1 LYFQPIADLRNI
13 AMKSVTNRAT
23 RAAIPAHISSTGLV
37 IEGTSSP
44 HLLLGFLDS
53 VLRGIGQV
61 MLQNNSYT
69 GLLFLIGI
77 FYNSMLFGWAV
88 LLGATASTATAIL
101 LEVDRVRV
109 RAGLFGFNGA
119 LVAVALLYFLEP
131 SILAWVYVVLA
142 AACTTV
148 IMAALLNLLDIWKVP
163 ALTAPFVLTTLC
175 FVLATARFGRLH
187 STGVLPTAGLPKAA
201 AVEGIVTASTVGEGL
216 LTGLAQVFFQGN
228 AVTGACF
235 AVGLLISSR
244 VACVAAILGSFTGV
258 LVAWGMGA
266 AEPAIRAGAF
276 GFNSVLTAIALGS
289 GYFVLNVASA
299 AYGTLAVAT
308 TAVVFAAL
316 SAALE
321 PLGMPA
327 LTLPFVLVVWLFLL
341 ASPFFQRLRT
351 NPHSS

>member
-1 LYFQPIADLRNI
+1 
-13 AMKSVTNRAT
+13 MKSVNGRAT
-23 RAAIPAHISSTGLV
+23 RAVIPAQISSTGLV
-37 IEGTSSP
+37 IEGTSSSQ
-44 HLLLGFLDS
+44 LLLSFLDS

-61 MLQNNSYT
+61 MLQNNSYA

-88 LLGATASTATAIL
+88 LLGTTASTATAVL
-101 LEVDRVRV
+101 LEVDRSHV

-119 LVAVALLYFLEP
+119 LVAIALLYFLEP
-131 SILAWVYVVLA
+131 SILAWGYVVLA

-148 IMAALLNLLDIWKVP
+148 IMAALFKFLDTWKIP
-163 ALTAPFVLTTLC
+163 ALTAPFVFTTVL

-201 AVEGIVTASTVGEGL
+201 TVEGIVTASTVGEGL

-228 AVTGACF
+228 AITGVFF

-244 VACVAAILGSFTGV
+244 VACVAALLGSFVGL

-289 GYFVLNVASA
+289 GFFVLNVASA
-299 AYGTLAVAT
+299 AYGTLAVVT
-308 TAVVFAAL
+308 TAVVFAAM

-327 LTLPFVLVVWLFLL
+327 LTSPFVLVVWLFLL
-341 ASPFFQRLRT
+341 ASPLFQRLRT
-351 NPHSS
+351 RTNT